1 MWKYVKGIEDY
12 FIYKVL
18 AGIWASFWSDELPQ
32 LFLIFVFLEIMDIF
46 TRWLALTADWY
57 KKVYPQSE
65 GNLYIYLK
73 WMWQAR
79 KWRWIKSTG
88 LRDGFC
94 DKMLVYLI
102 LLLVAALVDG
112 ALIIGHVP
120 PVMRMVTTMVLA
132 TTEALSICENLGEA
146 GVSVV
151 KEIEKKIKEKVK

>member
-1 MWKYVKGIEDY
+1 
-12 FIYKVL
+12 
-18 AGIWASFWSDELPQ
+18 
-32 LFLIFVFLEIMDIF
+32 
-46 TRWLALTADWY
+46 
-57 KKVYPQSE
+57 
-65 GNLYIYLK
+65 
-73 WMWQAR
+73 MWQAR

-120 PVMRMVTTMVLA
+120 PVMRMVTTTVLA

-151 KEIEKKIKEKVK
+151 KEIQKKLKEKIK